1 MTWFP
6 PHIEQ
11 DAIQTHNRH
20 AIEQTST
27 ICPVNKPPQAS
38 GLYTQQANL
47 KGVTHVRVLVRVT
60 RSRGETIESGEL
72 RELRHTLK
80 AITDAHVL
88 VYDNG

>member
-38 GLYTQQANL
+38 GLDTQQANL
-47 KGVTHVRVLVRVT
+47 KGETHVRVT
-60 RSRGETIESGEL
+60 RSCGETIESGEL
-72 RELRHTLK
+72 RELRHKLK
-80 AITDAHVL
+80 VVTDAHVL